1 MTSSPALHLV
11 VLGVSGAGK
20 TVVGTALAERL
31 DLPFRDGDDLHT
43 DQARAKMSAGEALD
57 DEDRW
62 PWLEALA
69 AWTRERAERGED
81 TLLTCS
87 ALKRSYRD
95 VLRRGGG
102 GTFFVHLTG
111 DHDLLAE
118 RMGARQR
125 HFMPSS
131 MLRSQLDT
139 LEPLDGDE
147 RGMVVDVAASPEEIA
162 RQVVEEL
169 GL

>member
-62 PWLEALA
+62 PWLERVGEWLA
-69 AWTRERAERGED
+69 DQADGGVVA
-81 TLLTCS
+81 CS

-95 VLRRGGG
+95 LIR
-102 GTFFVHLTG
+102 THCPTAYFVHLHG
-111 DHDLLAE
+111 DEALLTE
-118 RMGARQR
+118 RQQR
-125 HFMPSS
+125 RKGHFMPSS
-131 MLRSQLDT
+131 LMASQLAT
-139 LEPLDGDE
+139 LEPLQADE
-147 RGMVVDVAASPEEIA
+147 RGTTVDVTPPVDDIVQELA
-162 RQVVEEL
+162 RAL
-169 GL
+169 RS

>member
-62 PWLEALA
+62 PWLERVGEWLA
-69 AWTRERAERGED
+69 DQADGGVVA
-81 TLLTCS
+81 CS

-95 VLRRGGG
+95 LIR
-102 GTFFVHLTG
+102 THCPTAYFVHLHG
-111 DHDLLAE
+111 DEALLTE
-118 RMGARQR
+118 RQQR
-125 HFMPSS
+125 RKGHFMPSS
-131 MLRSQLDT
+131 LMGSQLAT
-139 LEPLDGDE
+139 LQPLQPDE
-147 RGMVVDVAASPEEIA
+147 RGTTVDVTPPVDDIVQELA
-162 RQVVEEL
+162 RAL
-169 GL
+169 RS

>member
-43 DQARAKMSAGEALD
+43 DHARAKMSAGEALD

-62 PWLEALA
+62 PWLEQVGEWLA
-69 AWTRERAERGED
+69 DQADGGVVA
-81 TLLTCS
+81 CS

-95 VLRRGGG
+95 LIR
-102 GTFFVHLTG
+102 THCPTAYFVHLHG
-111 DHDLLAE
+111 DEALLTE
-118 RMGARQR
+118 RQQR
-125 HFMPSS
+125 RKGHFMPSS
-131 MLRSQLDT
+131 LMASQLAT
-139 LEPLDGDE
+139 LEPLQADE
-147 RGMVVDVAASPEEIA
+147 PGTTVDVTPPVDDIVQELA
-162 RQVVEEL
+162 RAL
-169 GL
+169 RS